1 MKDIGS
7 VLAWCKC
14 IPPVLKMGLL
24 SRNNDFSLKGREG
37 VNVWL
42 GDPLLSSLVQVRPA
56 PLHFLPFKRT
66 SDVLSLIHYLFKV
79 R

>member
-1 MKDIGS
+1 M
-7 VLAWCKC
+7 
-14 IPPVLKMGLL
+14 
-24 SRNNDFSLKGREG
+24 
-37 VNVWL
+37 WL